1 MKQRRCVLNVPERSL
16 FELIPQIA
24 WRMALVWK
32 KISHP
37 GIVVFRGVNTENF
50 PLELV
55 YDWGVNIVQ
64 RVELHL
70 EASRQT
76 LVLCSLPCDTTGITS
91 PLVHSY

>member
-1 MKQRRCVLNVPERSL
+1 MNVPERSL
-16 FELIPQIA
+16 FKLILQIA

-32 KISHP
+32 KITHP

-64 RVELHL
+64 HVGLHL
-70 EASRQT
+70 EASRPT
-76 LVLCSLPCDTTGITS
+76 LVLCSLLRDTTGITS